1 MLRRVNKTDAKH
13 PIQQQRRQQGAPR
26 VFIGKVGGPYPAPCA
41 GMNGNLPSMDM
52 NMNMNI
58 GITGTFGGNR
68 GYNEKYLDDFRALH
82 YYGLDNYDN
91 IDF

>member
-1 MLRRVNKTDAKH
+1 
-13 PIQQQRRQQGAPR
+13 
-26 VFIGKVGGPYPAPCA
+26 
-41 GMNGNLPSMDM
+41 MNGNLPSMDM